1 MILVTGA
8 TGLLGSHLILHLLE
22 KGENVKAMF
31 RSEFT
36 KSRVKQVFEH
46 EKKPELFEKINWV
59 ESDIL
64 HIPSLEIAFQ
74 EIDTVYHC
82 AALISFDPK
91 DEEALRKTNIEGTA
105 NVVNL
110 CLEFK
115 IKKLCYVSS
124 IAALGDLAVNEN
136 VISEETEWNPEKS
149 HSDYAI
155 SKYGAE
161 MEVWRA
167 YQEGLKVVIVNPGV
181 ILGPFFWQE
190 GSGDIYQRIKNG
202 LSFYTQGSSGFVAV
216 MDVVKIMHLLM
227 QSDVSGEKFIVI
239 SKNKTYQDLV
249 FKIAD
254 KLNVKR
260 PQYNASKLL
269 TGFGWKLDWFLSIF
283 FGKKR
288 LLTKDLA
295 YSLHTTDLYSNK
307 KILEKLNYEFESVG
321 GFISHL
327 N

>member
-22 KGENVKAMF
+22 NGESVRALFRNELAKA
-31 RSEFT
+31 
-36 KSRVKQVFEH
+36 RVQQVFAH
-46 EKKPELFEKINWV
+46 YHKWDLFEKINWC
-59 ESDIL
+59 ESDML

-91 DEEALRKTNIEGTA
+91 DETQLRKTNIEGTA

-110 CLEFK
+110 SLDFK

-124 IAALGDLAVNEN
+124 IATLGDLAPHQNIITED
-136 VISEETEWNPEKS
+136 TEWNPEKS

-167 YQEGLKVVIVNPGV
+167 YQEGLKVIIVNPGV
-181 ILGPFFWQE
+181 ILGPLFWAA
-190 GSGDIYQRIKNG
+190 GSGDIYQKIKNG
-202 LSFYTQGSSGFVAV
+202 LSFYIKGSSGFVTI
-216 MDVVKIMHLLM
+216 MDVVKIMHLLT
-227 QSDVSGEKFIVI
+227 QSDTSGEKFIVI
-239 SKNKTYQDLV
+239 AENKTYQDLI

-254 KLNVKR
+254 KLNVKK
-260 PQYNASKLL
+260 PKYHASKLV

-295 YSLHTTDLYSNK
+295 LSLHTKDLYSNK
-307 KILEKLNYEFESVG
+307 KIIEKLNFQFKSIDEFIFELG
-321 GFISHL
+321 
-327 N
+327 